1 MSYRIK
7 EIYFTQQG
15 EGKNTGMD
23 AVFIRFSGCNLWS
36 GKEKH
41 RAKAICNFCDTDFN
55 GMDGINGGKYSKESL
70 LEKVQSLWIS
80 SQEQI
85 NVVMTGGEP
94 LLQLNQTLV
103 DYFKNH
109 GVYIA
114 IETNGTLE
122 APSGIDWI
130 CVSPKPNTEIVQ
142 ISGQELKFIYPQT
155 PFSPNQFESLAFE
168 NFFIQPMDSSSNLE
182 NLNLSM
188 EFCMANPKW
197 NLSLQTHK
205 ILGIR

>member
-41 RAKAICNFCDTDFN
+41 RAIAICNFCDTDFN
-55 GMDGINGGKYSKESL
+55 GIDGINGGKYSKESL

-80 SQEQI
+80 PAEKI

-94 LLQLNQTLV
+94 LLQLDQTLV
-103 DYFKNH
+103 NYFKNH
-109 GVYIA
+109 GIYIA

-130 CVSPKPNTEIVQ
+130 CVSPKPSTDMVQ

-155 PFSPNQFESLAFE
+155 TFSPHQFESLAFG
-168 NFFIQPMDSSSNLE
+168 NFFIQPMDSSSYLE

-205 ILGIR
+205 ILGIK

>member
-55 GMDGINGGKYSKESL
+55 GIDGTNGGEYSKESL
-70 LEKVQSLWIS
+70 LAKVQSLWIS

-130 CVSPKPNTEIVQ
+130 CVSPKPNTEMVQ

>member
-70 LEKVQSLWIS
+70 LEKVKSLWIS

-94 LLQLNQTLV
+94 LLQLDQTLV

>member
-55 GMDGINGGKYSKESL
+55 GIDGTNGGEYSKESL
-70 LEKVQSLWIS
+70 LAKVQSLWIS

>member
-55 GMDGINGGKYSKESL
+55 GIDGTNGGEYSKESL
-70 LEKVQSLWIS
+70 LAKVQSLWIS

-130 CVSPKPNTEIVQ
+130 CVCLLYTSP
-142 ISGQELKFIYPQT
+142 
-155 PFSPNQFESLAFE
+155 SPRDRQKSRM
-168 NFFIQPMDSSSNLE
+168 PSS
-182 NLNLSM
+182 
-188 EFCMANPKW
+188 A
-197 NLSLQTHK
+197 
-205 ILGIR
+205 

>member
-55 GMDGINGGKYSKESL
+55 GIDGTNGGEYSKESL
-70 LEKVQSLWIS
+70 LAKVQSLWIS

-197 NLSLQTHK
+197 DLSLQTHK

>member
-85 NVVMTGGEP
+85 NVVLTGGEP
-94 LLQLNQTLV
+94 LLQLDQTLV

-130 CVSPKPNTEIVQ
+130 CVSPKPNTDMVQ

-155 PFSPNQFESLAFE
+155 TFSPHQFESLAFG
-168 NFFIQPMDSSSNLE
+168 NFFIQPMDSSSYLE

>member
-55 GMDGINGGKYSKESL
+55 GIDGTNGGEYSKESL
-70 LEKVQSLWIS
+70 LAKVQSLWIS

-103 DYFKNH
+103 DYFKIH

>member
-55 GMDGINGGKYSKESL
+55 GIDGTNGGEYSKESL
-70 LEKVQSLWIS
+70 LAKVQSLWIS

-130 CVSPKPNTEIVQ
+130 CVSPKPNTKIVQ